1 MKDHAQFAEDLPLY
15 AMGALDDQACPDLE
29 AHLRTCAECR
39 RELDALR
46 GDLAMVALSATGP
59 QPPQR
64 ARQRLTQAIAAEPQ
78 SAPGVPPGMVVGRL
92 RPRWLSLAPIA
103 IALVMAVTSLGL
115 LLEVQRLKNAQET
128 LRNALETLRQES
140 AHDREIVAML
150 KDPKLQQNIL
160 VPVKHN
166 SQQPQV
172 KTIYVRDKGHVLLI
186 ANNLAELPSGKAY
199 QLWLMTGEGHAMP
212 CLTFKTDWRGHS
224 MKLYS
229 MDTAGVEAKGFAITV
244 EPEAGS
250 DTPTPPILMSSTP

>member
-15 AMGALDDQACPDLE
+15 AMGALDDQACPELE

-39 RELDALR
+39 LELDALR

-78 SAPGVPPGMVVGRL
+78 SAPGVPPGMVMGRL
-92 RPRWLSLAPIA
+92 RPRWFSLAPIA
-103 IALVMAVTSLGL
+103 IALVMAITSFGL
-115 LLEVQRLKNAQET
+115 LLEVQRLKNALDAE
-128 LRNALETLRQES
+128 RKAS

-150 KDPKLQQNIL
+150 KDPKAQQNIL
-160 VPVKHN
+160 VPVNN

-172 KTIYVRDKGHVLLI
+172 KTIYVRDKGHVLVI

-229 MDTAGVEAKGFAITV
+229 MDTAGVEAKGFAITI
-244 EPEAGS
+244 EPEGGS
-250 DTPTPPILMSSTP
+250 EKPTPPIVMSSGD

>member
-1 MKDHAQFAEDLPLY
+1 MKDHPQFAEDLPLY
-15 AMGALDDQACPDLE
+15 AMGALDDQACPELE
-29 AHLRTCAECR
+29 EHLRTCPECR

-92 RPRWLSLAPIA
+92 RPRWFSLAPIA
-103 IALVMAVTSLGL
+103 IALVLAITSLSL
-115 LLEVQRLKNAQET
+115 LLEVRNLKNALDAE
-128 LRNALETLRQES
+128 RKAS

-150 KDPKLQQNIL
+150 KDPNAQQKIL
-160 VPVKHN
+160 VPVNN

-199 QLWLMTGEGHAMP
+199 QLWLMTGKGEAMP

>member
-15 AMGALDDQACPDLE
+15 AMGALDDQACPELE

-78 SAPGVPPGMVVGRL
+78 SAPGVPPGMVMGRL
-92 RPRWLSLAPIA
+92 RPRWFSLAPIA
-103 IALVMAVTSLGL
+103 IALVMAITSFGL
-115 LLEVQRLKNAQET
+115 LLEVQRLKNALDAE
-128 LRNALETLRQES
+128 RKAS

-150 KDPKLQQNIL
+150 KDPKAQQNIL
-160 VPVKHN
+160 VPVNN

-172 KTIYVRDKGHVLLI
+172 KTIYVRDKGHVLVI

>member
-15 AMGALDDQACPDLE
+15 AMGALDDQSCPELE
-29 AHLRTCAECR
+29 AHLRTCAECQ

-78 SAPGVPPGMVVGRL
+78 SAPGVPPGMVIGRL
-92 RPRWLSLAPIA
+92 RPRWFSLAPIA

-115 LLEVQRLKNAQET
+115 LLEVQRLK
-128 LRNALETLRQES
+128 NALETLRQES

-160 VPVKHN
+160 VPVN
-166 SQQPQV
+166 NPQQAQV
-172 KTIYVRDKGHVLLI
+172 KTIYVRDKGHVLVI

>member
-15 AMGALDDQACPDLE
+15 AMGALDDQACPELE
-29 AHLRTCAECR
+29 AHLRTCSECR

-78 SAPGVPPGMVVGRL
+78 SVPGVAPGMVVGRL
-92 RPRWLSLAPIA
+92 RPRWFSLAPIA
-103 IALVMAVTSLGL
+103 IALVLAITSLSL
-115 LLEVQRLKNAQET
+115 LLEVRNLKNALDAE
-128 LRNALETLRQES
+128 RKAS

-150 KDPKLQQNIL
+150 KDPNAQQKIL
-160 VPVKHN
+160 VPVNN

-172 KTIYVRDKGHVLLI
+172 KTIYVRDKGHVLVI

>member
-15 AMGALDDQACPDLE
+15 AMGALDDQSCPELE
-29 AHLRTCAECR
+29 AHLGTCGECR
-39 RELDALR
+39 RELEALR

-64 ARQRLTQAIAAEPQ
+64 ARQRLTTAIASEPQ

-92 RPRWLSLAPIA
+92 RPRWFSLAPIA
-103 IALVMAVTSLGL
+103 IALVMAITSLGL
-115 LLEVQRLKNAQET
+115 LLEVQRLKNT
-128 LRNALETLRQES
+128 LETLRQEY

-150 KDPKLQQNIL
+150 KDPNAQQNIL
-160 VPVKHN
+160 VRDNN

-172 KTIYVRDKGHVLLI
+172 KTIYVRDKGHVLVI

-199 QLWLMTGEGHAMP
+199 QLWLMTAEGHAMP

-224 MKLYS
+224 MKLHS

-250 DTPTPPILMSSTP
+250 ETPTPPILMSSAP

>member
-15 AMGALDDQACPDLE
+15 AMGALDDQACPELE

-92 RPRWLSLAPIA
+92 RPRWFSLAPIA
-103 IALVMAVTSLGL
+103 IALVLAITSLSL
-115 LLEVQRLKNAQET
+115 LLEVRNLKNDLDAERKT
-128 LRNALETLRQES
+128 S

-150 KDPKLQQNIL
+150 KDPNAQQKIL
-160 VPVKHN
+160 VPVNN

-172 KTIYVRDKGHVLLI
+172 KTIYVRDKGHVLVI

-244 EPEAGS
+244 EPEEGS
-250 DTPTPPILMSSTP
+250 DTPTPPILMSSAP

>member
-15 AMGALDDQACPDLE
+15 AMGALDDQACPELE
-29 AHLRTCAECR
+29 AHLRTCAECQ

-78 SAPGVPPGMVVGRL
+78 SAPGVPPGMVMGRL
-92 RPRWLSLAPIA
+92 RPSWLSLAPIA

-115 LLEVQRLKNAQET
+115 LLEVQRLKNALDAE
-128 LRNALETLRQES
+128 RSVS

-150 KDPKLQQNIL
+150 KDPKAQQNIL
-160 VPVKHN
+160 VPVNN

-172 KTIYVRDKGHVLLI
+172 KTIYVRDKGHVLVI